1 MNVIDEVMLSE
12 GWPTFTDKPND
23 RGGPTK
29 GGVTLKTLS
38 GYMGRPCTVEELQA
52 LDENTARAIYETI
65 FIVKPGFMRIADER
79 VREYLI
85 DIGVT
90 SSPARAVRYLQRV
103 LGFPEKQVDGVLG
116 SATAAAANRFD
127 PDALLRRLVAYR
139 AKKMAADVQDN
150 PAQLENL
157 EGWIARAVKP
167 LEA

>member
-1 MNVIDEVMLSE
+1 MNIIDEVMKAE
-12 GWPTFTDKPND
+12 GWPQFTDAPAD
-23 RGGPTK
+23 RGGPTR
-29 GGVTLKTLS
+29 GGITLKTLS
-38 GYMGRPCTVEELQA
+38 GYMGRECSVDELKA
-52 LDENTARAIYETI
+52 LDEATARAIYETL

-90 SSPARAVRYLQRV
+90 SGPARAIRYLQRV
-103 LGFPEKQVDGVLG
+103 VGAKDDGVLG
-116 SATAAAANRFD
+116 SATADAANRFD

-150 PAQLENL
+150 PAQIKWL